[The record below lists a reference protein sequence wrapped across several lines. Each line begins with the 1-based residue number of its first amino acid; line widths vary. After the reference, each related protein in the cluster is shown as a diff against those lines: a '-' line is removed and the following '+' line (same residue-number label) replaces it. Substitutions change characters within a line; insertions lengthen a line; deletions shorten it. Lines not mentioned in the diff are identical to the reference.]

1 MNAEA
6 VEKVF
11 LDCLFDDSA
20 TEDEIVEIE
29 GIVNNFAFN
38 SARLEANKNTII
50 SLLEELP
57 DEFRQ
62 SLGGGWSFL
71 NACNDKHGSHWGEHR
86 NMEQLFVL
94 GIGIN
99 KAKFLFPRKMW
110 SAFPGGLPYVVYLNR
125 EDDN

>member
-1 MNAEA
+1 MLNAEA

-71 NACNDKHGSHWGEHR
+71 NACNDKHGSHWGEH
-86 NMEQLFVL
+86 
-94 GIGIN
+94 
-99 KAKFLFPRKMW
+99 
-110 SAFPGGLPYVVYLNR
+110 
-125 EDDN
+125 